1 MAWLTWFALESTL
14 ALAAA
19 LFTAN
24 FALLVMWRRTGRGR
38 PLLAGLAVSI
48 LLLAIQGFVVTRRE
62 HAGRLL
68 RTIERDLLTAQT
80 TGLSAALAD
89 DFRTARMDKG
99 QFLDFVAR
107 QYGRIRV
114 SSLHCSQLEVRD
126 SQPDQFTVEA
136 AYQADLRGDFMGGWV
151 RSRWELTF
159 KRTADGW
166 RIAFLR
172 PIHIDGV
179 GQPDL
184 RALEP

>member
-1 MAWLTWFALESTL
+1 MAWLSWFLFESTL

-48 LLLAIQGFVVTRRE
+48 ILLAVQGFVVTHRE
-62 HAGRLL
+62 HAAHLL

-80 TGLSAALAD
+80 SGLSAALAD
-89 DFRTARMDKG
+89 DFQMGRMDKG

-107 QYGRIRV
+107 QYGRIRI
-114 SSLHCSQLEVRD
+114 SSLYCSQLEVRD

-172 PIHIDGV
+172 PIHIDGI
-179 GQPDL
+179 QHPDL

>member
-24 FALLVMWRRTGRGR
+24 FTLLVMWRRTGRGR

-99 QFLDFVAR
+99 SFLTSWPAN
-107 QYGRIRV
+107 
-114 SSLHCSQLEVRD
+114 
-126 SQPDQFTVEA
+126 
-136 AYQADLRGDFMGGWV
+136 MGGYEFPACTAANSRFATANQTNLRSKRRTRPTCAAILWAAGYV
-151 RSRWELTF
+151 R
-159 KRTADGW
+159 AGN
-166 RIAFLR
+166 
-172 PIHIDGV
+172 
-179 GQPDL
+179 
-184 RALEP
+184 